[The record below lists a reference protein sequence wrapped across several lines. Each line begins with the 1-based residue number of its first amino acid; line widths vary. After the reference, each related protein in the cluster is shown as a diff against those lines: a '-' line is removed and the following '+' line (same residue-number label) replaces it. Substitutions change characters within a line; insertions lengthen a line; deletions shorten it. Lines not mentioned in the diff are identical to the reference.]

1 MVRSFFRLGLGMG
14 FSNLEFLGQIAALER
29 RLRRAALTPLA
40 LPYPF
45 CTSTR
50 AQMGAERDKQEVRK
64 KMYLGGIRPS
74 YYWIIAY
81 IYIYA
86 ELERINQRDNISKLA
101 SKFFPTTLFLWP
113 PRSACPIVAATAVCR
128 YLSAL

>member
-14 FSNLEFLGQIAALER
+14 FSNLEFLGQIAAFER

-50 AQMGAERDKQEVRK
+50 TQMGAERDKREVRK

-74 YYWIIAY
+74 YSWIIA
-81 IYIYA
+81 YA

-101 SKFFPTTLFLWP
+101 SKFFPSTLFLWP